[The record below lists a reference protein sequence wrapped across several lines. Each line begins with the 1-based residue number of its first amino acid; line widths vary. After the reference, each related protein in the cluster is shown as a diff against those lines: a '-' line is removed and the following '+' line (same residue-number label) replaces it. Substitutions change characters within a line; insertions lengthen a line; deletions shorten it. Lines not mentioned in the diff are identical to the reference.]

1 LTGGIL
7 KGAAAGLVGATAM
20 TAFEKLEQSL
30 TGRPSSFVPGRPLAH
45 LLGLSDPNRDSVARN
60 WAMHYAAGAAGGV
73 LRAAMSASNLR
84 GLGGSA
90 MHTPLRLSIDQT
102 LENLTGVGAPPW
114 TWPREELI
122 IDLVHKTVYALA
134 TGAAADALVRPLP
147 RSSVKRP
154 LQSQRLAG
162 FS

>member
-1 LTGGIL
+1 
-7 KGAAAGLVGATAM
+7 
-20 TAFEKLEQSL
+20 
-30 TGRPSSFVPGRPLAH
+30 
-45 LLGLSDPNRDSVARN
+45 
-60 WAMHYAAGAAGGV
+60 
-73 LRAAMSASNLR
+73 
-84 GLGGSA
+84 
-90 MHTPLRLSIDQT
+90 MHTQLRLSIDQT

-154 LQSQRLAG
+154 LQSHRLAG